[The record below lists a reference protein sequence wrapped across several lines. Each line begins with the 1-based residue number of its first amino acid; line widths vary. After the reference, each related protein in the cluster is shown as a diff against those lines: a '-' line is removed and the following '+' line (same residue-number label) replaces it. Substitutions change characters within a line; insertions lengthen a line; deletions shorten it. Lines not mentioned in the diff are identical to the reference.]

1 MGSGAI
7 YLPILGILAGALLLF
22 GMYGMEKICQ
32 QEPKLWQDLL
42 RIAHCEEFTFAF
54 LYSCRVTNF
63 NPQNAI
69 WELIRC
75 TSGWG
80 KVFSITDCHC
90 RDEEERLWLLQN
102 GPDIDVEYP
111 PLSVKFI
118 RETHLEEH
126 LAHPLNYAQYK
137 SAVIIVGNYLIML
150 NHFPAEVIEEQ
161 FNISDIHLNKLL
173 TCLLEQAEAYVS
185 KPEDVLDLISY
196 VTALQQLC
204 DEQNHMQLTLNQCHE
219 QIAACEKIIYRK
231 DWQPEIENN
240 LIKDDKL
247 DYQLCNLAV
256 ELDIDIWPRLF
267 DFWLAHPDETP
278 LFPYLLSYEGEQRS
292 ERVLRQIEADLPRYC
307 VEQNDL
313 LVPLR
318 YLNTHPGESDAIIC
332 AALESIFDLPR
343 GIACGIVDDWRQEFI
358 TPAIRRSLIK
368 ARQLSN
374 NDVVTARIDCL
385 LAGKHFDIGKF
396 LNKRK

>member
-1 MGSGAI
+1 M
-7 YLPILGILAGALLLF
+7 
-22 GMYGMEKICQ
+22 
-32 QEPKLWQDLL
+32 L

-54 LYSCRVTNF
+54 LYSCRITNF

-118 RETHLEEH
+118 RETHLEEQ

-173 TCLLEQAEAYVS
+173 TCLLAQAEAHVS

-204 DEQNHMQLTLNQCHE
+204 DEQNHRQLTLNQCHE
-219 QIAACEKIIYRK
+219 QIAACEKIIYARTGS
-231 DWQPEIENN
+231 
-240 LIKDDKL
+240 LKL
-247 DYQLCNLAV
+247 
-256 ELDIDIWPRLF
+256 
-267 DFWLAHPDETP
+267 T
-278 LFPYLLSYEGEQRS
+278 
-292 ERVLRQIEADLPRYC
+292 
-307 VEQNDL
+307 
-313 LVPLR
+313 
-318 YLNTHPGESDAIIC
+318 AI
-332 AALESIFDLPR
+332 
-343 GIACGIVDDWRQEFI
+343 
-358 TPAIRRSLIK
+358 
-368 ARQLSN
+368 
-374 NDVVTARIDCL
+374 
-385 LAGKHFDIGKF
+385 
-396 LNKRK
+396 

>member
-1 MGSGAI
+1 M
-7 YLPILGILAGALLLF
+7 
-22 GMYGMEKICQ
+22 
-32 QEPKLWQDLL
+32 
-42 RIAHCEEFTFAF
+42 
-54 LYSCRVTNF
+54 
-63 NPQNAI
+63 
-69 WELIRC
+69 
-75 TSGWG
+75 
-80 KVFSITDCHC
+80 
-90 RDEEERLWLLQN
+90 
-102 GPDIDVEYP
+102 
-111 PLSVKFI
+111 
-118 RETHLEEH
+118 
-126 LAHPLNYAQYK
+126 
-137 SAVIIVGNYLIML
+137 GNYLIML

-173 TCLLEQAEAYVS
+173 TCLLEQAEAHVS

-231 DWQPEIENN
+231 DWQPEIESD

-267 DFWLAHPDETP
+267 DYWLAHPDETP

-343 GIACGIVDDWRQEFI
+343 GIACGIVDDWGQEFI